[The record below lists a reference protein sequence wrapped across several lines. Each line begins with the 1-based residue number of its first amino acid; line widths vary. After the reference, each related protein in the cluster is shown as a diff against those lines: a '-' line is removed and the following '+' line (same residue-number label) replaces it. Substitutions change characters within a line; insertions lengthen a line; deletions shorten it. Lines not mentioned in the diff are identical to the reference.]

1 MPIKDQTGLSWDADI
16 VRYGKGLFE
25 TMLCRDGG
33 LNFLEEHL
41 ERMRDSSEKLGIGFD
56 YLEQAKEDIRRK
68 KNDFQE
74 NSVVRLTLCDE
85 GWHIAVRENPYRKE
99 QYRAGLSLCLSP
111 YRRGESPLYEHK
123 TTCYLENLL
132 AMREAARRGFD
143 ASIWEDMEGNLLEA
157 AHANIFFE
165 REGRYFFPSEKNFLV
180 GIMLKNIKRILK
192 LSGYNIEQRKISVC
206 EISGFTG
213 AFLCNS
219 VMGVMPV
226 RRIEDIHFTVQ
237 QEISDRMNVLIREVG
252 RGSQSTY

>member
-1 MPIKDQTGLSWDADI
+1 MPIKEQTGLSWDADI
-16 VRYGKGLFE
+16 VRCGKGLFE
-25 TMLCRDGG
+25 TMLCRDGR

-41 ERMRDSSEKLGIGFD
+41 ERMRNSSEKLDIGLA
-56 YLEQAKEDIRRK
+56 YLQQAKEDIRRK
-68 KNDFQE
+68 KSDFQE

-85 GWHIAVRENPYRKE
+85 GWHISLRANPYRKE
-99 QYRAGLSLCLSP
+99 QYRKGLSLCLSSC
-111 YRRGESPLYEHK
+111 RRGESPLYEHK

-132 AMREAARRGFD
+132 AMREAAERGFD
-143 ASIWEDMEGNLLEA
+143 ASLWGDMEGNLLEA
-157 AHANIFFE
+157 AHANVFFE

-192 LSGYNIEQRKISVC
+192 LSGYNIEQRKISVS
-206 EISGFTG
+206 EISSFTG

-226 RRIEDIHFTVQ
+226 RRIEDIHFPVQ
-237 QEISDRMNVLIREVG
+237 AEIGNQMNVLIREVS